1 MLQSLTGKTMT
12 TYFIIANPVAGSGAG
27 AKAIPQVEAILERHG
42 VDFKLVQTEAPGH
55 GAEIAQ
61 NAASDFDVIVALGG
75 DGTANEVIN
84 GLVSAKHDGMGE
96 AILGVVGA
104 GRGNDFADAINIPD
118 DLDLACATLL
128 QEQSRIIDIGRVSG
142 GEVPDGR
149 YFGNCVG
156 VGFDAIATIEV
167 KKLPRLG
174 GFFSFLIA
182 VLRTIILYNQAPIST
197 VSFDGQSIT
206 QSSLMISIMNGRR
219 LGGGFIMAPDSE
231 PDDGYFDICIAKQVT
246 RRRVLT
252 LLPHFLRGDQHTQKE
267 IVTGRASSITI
278 TTDAGVLP
286 AQTDGEIISEEGK
299 RLVIELLPREMEVIC
314 GPLKGAQ

>member
-1 MLQSLTGKTMT
+1 MLQSVTGKTMT

-27 AKAIPQVEAILERHG
+27 AKAIPKVEEILGRREA
-42 VDFKLVQTEAPGH
+42 DFQLVQTEQPWH
-55 GAEIAQ
+55 GVELAQ
-61 NAASDFDVIVALGG
+61 NAAPDFDVVVALGG
-75 DGTANEVIN
+75 DGTVNEVIN
-84 GLVSAKHDGMGE
+84 GLVSAKLDDSGS
-96 AILGVVGA
+96 AVLGVLGA
-104 GRGNDFADAINIPD
+104 GRGNDLADAIEIPD
-118 DLDLACATLL
+118 DLDLACDVLL
-128 QEQSRIIDIGRVSG
+128 QGHSRPIDIGRVIG

-197 VSFDGQSIT
+197 VTYDGIKIT

-219 LGGGFIMAPDSE
+219 LGGGFIMAPDSK
-231 PDDGYFDICIAKQVT
+231 PDDGLLDLCIAQQVS

-267 IVTGRASSITI
+267 IVTGQASSIMI

-286 AQTDGEIISEEGK
+286 AQTDGEIISESGK
-299 RLVIELLPREMEVIC
+299 RLEIELLPQELEVIC
-314 GPLKGAQ
+314 GPLEGA